1 MKNTEIVTKI
11 KTLLNMEVKLEEM
24 KLENGTLVEADSFE
38 KGKEIFIKT
47 DDERVAMPVGEYMFE
62 DGRLLVVEEEGII
75 ADMRE
80 VSDEVP
86 AKEDAESEEEKTED
100 LEEKEDGYA
109 EEDDMMRDM
118 MGRIQ
123 NLEDAISDL
132 KSKIGEK
139 KMGEDEKILK
149 SRTVKEEFSE
159 EKVEA
164 SADPIKHSPEAS
176 FGKIENK
183 VFAKGNFNTTLDRVM
198 AKLNKKNN

>member
-1 MKNTEIVTKI
+1 
-11 KTLLNMEVKLEEM
+11 
-24 KLENGTLVEADSFE
+24 
-38 KGKEIFIKT
+38 
-47 DDERVAMPVGEYMFE
+47 
-62 DGRLLVVEEEGII
+62 
-75 ADMRE
+75 
-80 VSDEVP
+80 
-86 AKEDAESEEEKTED
+86 
-100 LEEKEDGYA
+100 
-109 EEDDMMRDM
+109 MMRDM